1 MHISVICLSLS
12 LLAAPVL
19 ANHSET
25 EPSDGTVNSF
35 IEVASPQPVMPLPM
49 ILDNAETLSLAD
61 FEGKLVLINLWATW
75 CPPCIRELPALDR
88 LQERLGS
95 DRFEVLAV
103 ALDDAG
109 YPAVRSF
116 YDRLDIKHLGLY
128 MGRIEEF
135 GQQFPV
141 DVFPASFFIDPQGR
155 VISYMRSYADWDDPQ
170 ADALIRHYL
179 EAAERGA
186 SD

>member
-1 MHISVICLSLS
+1 VRISLIWLLLS

-35 IEVASPQPVMPLPM
+35 IAVETPQPVMPLPM
-49 ILDNAETLSLAD
+49 IRDNTESLSLAD
-61 FEGKLVLINLWATW
+61 FEGKLVLLNLWATW

-88 LQERLGS
+88 LQQRLGS

-135 GQQFPV
+135 ARQFPV
-141 DVFPASFFIDPQGR
+141 DVFPASFFIDARGR

-170 ADALIRHYL
+170 ADALIQRYL
-179 EAAERGA
+179 DEAEHGA
-186 SD
+186 PE